1 MNPSREHRLAFR
13 MAVGDPVDASEF
25 AAVRWGRLM
34 QVLVHERLAAMVEA
48 PEASPD
54 WFKAGA
60 ASIRRTILARHVL
73 LGHHAGRIFAALG
86 RSGIRAVP
94 MKGYVLVREV
104 YPAPGLRDM
113 TDIDILVKREEV
125 PAAAAALNLLGW
137 TPPNGAEIH
146 RVPERSGSINAMLFH
161 APDGPGGLMHAVHLH
176 WDVFNSTLPVGLA
189 LPPIPMEE
197 IRREARAVEDGILLM
212 DRAHLA
218 VLVAEHAF
226 KHSFHDLVSLAD
238 LVRVMRGVEGAA
250 VEATARRWG
259 LELPVTAALKLAA
272 ALRAVPSPPV
282 RGVRG
287 LDGRWFLRS
296 VLEGRRWN
304 GLSGL
309 GYLSMMPGLRG
320 RARFLRALFFPEGG
334 AVRAYGRRPGLGET
348 WRRCRRAWGMVTSG
362 N

>member
-1 MNPSREHRLAFR
+1 
-13 MAVGDPVDASEF
+13 MAESEF
-25 AAVRWGRLM
+25 AAVRWGLLM
-34 QVLVHERLAAMVEA
+34 RVLCQERLAAMADPPAGA
-48 PEASPD
+48 PA

-60 ASIRRTILARHVL
+60 EAIRRTVLARHVL
-73 LGHHAGRIFAALG
+73 LGHHASRIFSALG
-86 RSGIRAVP
+86 RAGVRSLP

-104 YPAPGLRDM
+104 YPGPGLRDM
-113 TDIDILVKREEV
+113 TDIDILVRREEV
-125 PAAAAALNLLGW
+125 PAAARALVELGW
-137 TPPNGAEIH
+137 KPPAGSDIV
-146 RVPERSGSINAMLFH
+146 RPPDRSGSINAMLFV
-161 APDGPGGLMHAVHLH
+161 APDGPGGLLHAVHLH

-189 LPPIPMEE
+189 LPPIPLDE
-197 IRREARAVEDGILLM
+197 IRSAARPVEDGILLM

-238 LVRVMRGVEGAA
+238 LVRAMKGADGEAVEG
-250 VEATARRWG
+250 TARRWG
-259 LELPVTAALKLAA
+259 LELPVTAALNLAGM
-272 ALRAVPSPPV
+272 LRAVPGPPV

-296 VLEGRRWN
+296 VLDGRRWN

-309 GYLSMMPGLRG
+309 GYLSMMPGLCG
-320 RARFLRALFFPEGG
+320 RARFLLALFFPEGG